1 MVAQSSFLGNHGNK
15 ILWSRGIIWGF
26 CGLWGI
32 NMKKH
37 NESGDKSIMSIE
49 GLFDPR

>member
-1 MVAQSSFLGNHGNK
+1 VIAQSSFLGNHGNK

-26 CGLWGI
+26 YGLWGM

-37 NESGDKSIMSIE
+37 NECDKFILSIE